1 MRTYKMFVRGK
12 SGSKVVTGETPVSAF
27 EEAFPNMELVPVS
40 SEREAM
46 IRMELLDGERS
57 SVSYYRTRPKADTSE
72 KAGDVPSSRDVF
84 VDTRCLFDDTSA
96 DNPSIARMNALRKEL
111 QKAAD
116 DYYNGTESMS
126 NFEYDKKF
134 DELKLL
140 EGKYGNPEE
149 NFTDRVG
156 AELEENTGL
165 EKVAHEFEAKSLSKT
180 KDVNE
185 LQKEQSKTSDGMNG
199 FTCLSWKMDGCTCQL
214 TYEGGK
220 LILAATRGDGKI
232 GQNITRNVKYIEGI
246 PEKISYTGKLVV
258 RGEVV
263 MSYEEFERI
272 NTDGQFANPRN
283 LASATITALDKKVLA
298 ERHTQFKAFELVYAE
313 PGELDSIKKSF
324 NASLDYLGGFGLGVV
339 EHTKVMVKDL
349 PEKIAQW
356 STEKS
361 INGLGLP
368 VDGLVVAYD
377 DTTKTAHLEGT
388 GHHPSPTKAM
398 AFKWADEEVPTILRD
413 IEWSPSRTGLLNPVA
428 IFDTVDLCG
437 TKVSRAS
444 LHNVS
449 YIKSLNL
456 KVGDRITVYKAN
468 MIIPQIAENLDRAN
482 GQANI
487 NAVAC
492 PCCGNTAVVENNNGT
507 LVMMCQNKDCLAK
520 NLGAFTH
527 YVDKHGM
534 NIDGLAEKT
543 ILLLMENGLVKDLK
557 DLYTLD
563 EKREAFVAIDGLG
576 EKSFDTLIASIEKST
591 HTDTEH
597 FLYACGIDGISRGQ
611 IKEILAYIRKNWDTE
626 LKTFHKP
633 DVKCEG
639 KAVLGCLIS
648 MAYQEYPFSKIE
660 GIGEV
665 LARNLQKFVDDE
677 IIFPMEEKMPGRYY
691 DCIGYLKFTDKAPS
705 STTSAG
711 GSRLDGQTFV
721 ITGSLVNFANRE
733 ALVDVIEKNGGKVA
747 SSVSK
752 NTTYLINNDVNS
764 TSGKNKKAKE
774 LSIPIIS
781 EEDFLAMLK

>member
-1 MRTYKMFVRGK
+1 MKTYRLSVRGK
-12 SGSKVVTGETPVSAF
+12 KETKVLKGETPVSAF
-27 EEAFPNMELVPVS
+27 EEAYPGKELIPVTD
-40 SEREAM
+40 EKKATV
-46 IRMELLDGERS
+46 RMELLDGERS
-57 SVSYYRTRPKADTSE
+57 STGFYIVKDKPVTE
-72 KAGDVPSSRDVF
+72 KVIVPPELKDDKKVPSASVLF
-84 VDTRCLFDDTSA
+84 VDDDSPTF
-96 DNPSIARMNALRKEL
+96 RMHNLRKEL

-156 AELEENTGL
+156 AELEENSGL
-165 EKVAHEFEAKSLSKT
+165 EKVRHEFEAKSLSKT

-324 NASLDYLGGFGLGVV
+324 NASLDYLGGFGFGVV

-437 TKVSRAS
+437 TKVGRAS

-456 KVGDRITVYKAN
+456 KVGDRISVYKAN
-468 MIIPQIAENLDRAN
+468 MIIPQIAENFDRAN
-482 GQANI
+482 GVANTS
-487 NAVAC
+487 AVQC
-492 PCCGNTAVVENNNGT
+492 PCCGQMAEVVSNNDT
-507 LVMMCQNKDCLAK
+507 LVMMCKNKGCLAK
-520 NLGAFTH
+520 NLGTFTH

-534 NIDGLAEKT
+534 NIDGLSEKT
-543 ILLLMENGLVKDLK
+543 ILTLMENGLVKQLC
-557 DLYTLD
+557 DLYTLKD
-563 EKREAFVAIDGLG
+563 KREAFVQIDGLG
-576 EKSFDTLIASIEKST
+576 EKSFDKLVASIEKSRE
-591 HTDTEH
+591 TDTEH

-611 IKEILAYIRKNWDTE
+611 IKEIVDYIRKNWDTE
-626 LKTFHKP
+626 LKQFHKEG
-633 DVKCEG
+633 KTCEG
-639 KAVLGCLIS
+639 PALFACLIS
-648 MAYQEYPFSKIE
+648 MAYQDYPFSKIN

-665 LARNLQKFVDDE
+665 LGKNLQTFIDDE
-677 IIFPMEEKMPGRYY
+677 LIFPMEEEVPGQFW
-691 DCIGYLKFTDKAPS
+691 DCTKFLHFMDTAPS
-705 STTSAG
+705 STTSG
-711 GSRLDGQTFV
+711 GSSKLAGKTFV
-721 ITGSLVNFANRE
+721 ITGTLVNFANRE
-733 ALVDVIEKNGGKVA
+733 ALVSVIEKNGGRV
-747 SSVSK
+747 SGSVSAK
-752 NTTYLINNDVNS
+752 TSYLINNDVTS
-764 TSGKNKKAKE
+764 TSGKNKKAQE
-774 LSIPIIS
+774 LHIPIIS
-781 EEDFLAMLK
+781 ESDFLALLM